1 MYKGVPKGV
10 FYCQNYDLLNYDVI
24 SQRHRRGN
32 TTPSHPATK
41 REIYLFF
48 VQRHIVRYLF
58 AQVGV
63 ENNIS

>member
-10 FYCQNYDLLNYDVI
+10 FYCQNYDLLYYDVI

-32 TTPSHPATK
+32 TTPPHPAPK
-41 REIYLFF
+41 REKYLFF

>member
-1 MYKGVPKGV
+1 MYKGVHKGV
-10 FYCQNYDLLNYDVI
+10 FYCQNYDLLYHDVI

-32 TTPSHPATK
+32 TTPPHPAPK
-41 REIYLFF
+41 REKYLFF